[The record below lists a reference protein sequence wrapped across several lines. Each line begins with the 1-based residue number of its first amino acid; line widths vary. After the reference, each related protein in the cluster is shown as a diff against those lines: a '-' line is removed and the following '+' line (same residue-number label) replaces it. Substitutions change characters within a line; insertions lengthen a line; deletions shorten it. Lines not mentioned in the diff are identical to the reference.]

1 MRLASC
7 LWANHR
13 LDICPSEK
21 WGESRVTLSLRHHV
35 NKCLVFAL
43 LQDRFVPELVTAT
56 GSGLLGGFTLFQV
69 RSRTPNPVSLP
80 FGSRYITSIYPSTWK
95 RDLPT
100 RTKRKLH
107 AIGGARGLWSLLV
120 RTAVKVNGVPYD
132 RPANPY
138 QAENDSLI
146 LGTDAIPSPGFSRVR
161 LSPFS
166 FSADIDLTWMRGSSE
181 HVHPRAT
188 LRSQLASRASLL
200 VPHRSS
206 KALRSYMCY
215 QTPSEYSSQVGYIS
229 LEPPDYGELISSVR
243 QMARSG
249 K

>member
-1 MRLASC
+1 VRLASC
-7 LWANHR
+7 LWTNHR

-21 WGESRVTLSLRHHV
+21 WGEPRVALSLRHHV
-35 NKCLVFAL
+35 NECPVFAL

-69 RSRTPNPVSLP
+69 RSRTPNPVSSLSAHVISHP
-80 FGSRYITSIYPSTWK
+80 HPSACK

-107 AIGGARGLWSLLV
+107 AIGGARGLWSLPV

-138 QAENDSLI
+138 HAENDSLI

-161 LSPFS
+161 
-166 FSADIDLTWMRGSSE
+166 IVSS
-181 HVHPRAT
+181 
-188 LRSQLASRASLL
+188 
-200 VPHRSS
+200 
-206 KALRSYMCY
+206 
-215 QTPSEYSSQVGYIS
+215 
-229 LEPPDYGELISSVR
+229 LI
-243 QMARSG
+243 
-249 K
+249 